1 MSRVYFT
8 GKLLKCKVVRCSE
21 PSESTTG
28 ATAGGKVIGADMAT
42 GATAGGKVIGAD
54 MATGAT
60 AEGKVAL
67 RTTFIGTLEK
77 DEGLEEDDITALS

>member
-1 MSRVYFT
+1 MSRVYLT
-8 GKLLKCKVVRCSE
+8 GKLLKCKDVRCSE

-42 GATAGGKVIGAD
+42 GATAGGKV
-54 MATGAT
+54 
-60 AEGKVAL
+60 AL

-77 DEGLEEDDITALS
+77 DEGAEEDDIAAPC